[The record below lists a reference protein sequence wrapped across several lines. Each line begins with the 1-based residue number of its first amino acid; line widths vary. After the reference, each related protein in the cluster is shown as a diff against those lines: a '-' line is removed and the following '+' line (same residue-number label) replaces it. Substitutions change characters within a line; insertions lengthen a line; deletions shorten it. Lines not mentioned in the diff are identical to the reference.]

1 MASVIGGLPDLSG
14 FIKSQNLVVSAT
26 FPYIG
31 AERRVSGF
39 IPRPMKALEL
49 LTETEAE
56 DPGAAQCDTEGGS
69 PIENREIDI
78 SVPGSGDLA

>member
-31 AERRVSGF
+31 AERRVTGF
-39 IPRPMKALEL
+39 IPRPIKALDL
-49 LTETEAE
+49 SNEAE
-56 DPGAAQCDTEGGS
+56 AMELGTAGCGTASGS
-69 PIENREIDI
+69 PMENREIEV
-78 SVPGSGDLA
+78 SVPGSGDSA